1 MVKSKQ
7 NDEHACWTAWPIPP
21 DRGPRKEKEMAT
33 QAKAMING
41 PGIPVRR
48 DLKLAYALS
57 LVIALLMAGV
67 SLAGLFYQSRLYPND
82 ELRRAFVPNDV
93 VNLFIGLPILLGSMW
108 LTRRGA
114 LVGLL
119 LWPGS
124 LLYVLYNYI
133 AYVFGT
139 PFSLISVGYLALVL
153 LSAYI
158 IFDLFQ
164 SIDREAVQAQLSGVV
179 PEKIGGWI
187 LVILGAVFLFRAVG
201 MIAQATTSG
210 TTLPIAEFGT
220 LVADLVLS
228 AVWIVGGAWLLR
240 RMPLG
245 YASGLGLL
253 FSGSMLFIALIIF
266 LLLQPVLTD
275 APFLLTDVIVV
286 FIMGLICFIPFALFT
301 RGVISKS

>member
-1 MVKSKQ
+1 
-7 NDEHACWTAWPIPP
+7 
-21 DRGPRKEKEMAT
+21 MAT
-33 QAKAMING
+33 QAKSMVND
-41 PGIPVRR
+41 PGIPITR
-48 DLKLAYALS
+48 DLRLAYALS
-57 LVIALLMAGV
+57 LLVGLLMSGM
-67 SLAGLFYQSRLYPND
+67 SLAGLFYQSSLYPHD

-93 VNLFIGLPILLGSMW
+93 VNLFIGLPALLGSMW
-108 LTRRGA
+108 LTRRGL

-124 LLYVLYNYI
+124 LLYVVYNYI

-139 PFSLISVGYLALVL
+139 PFSLISVVYLAHVL

-164 SIDREAVQAQLSGVV
+164 SIDRKAVQVQLSGIV
-179 PEKIGGWI
+179 PDKIGGWI
-187 LVILGAVFLFRAVG
+187 LVILGVVFLFRAVG

-210 TTLPIAEFGT
+210 TSLPISEFGT

-228 AVWIVGGAWLLR
+228 AVWIAGGAWLLR

-245 YASGLGLL
+245 YVSGLGLL
-253 FSGSMLFIALIIF
+253 FAGSMLFIALIAF
-266 LLLQPVLTD
+266 LLLQPLLTD

-286 FIMGLICFIPFALFT
+286 FFMGLICFIPFALFT
-301 RGVISKS
+301 RGVISKG

>member
-1 MVKSKQ
+1 
-7 NDEHACWTAWPIPP
+7 
-21 DRGPRKEKEMAT
+21 MAT

-82 ELRRAFVPNDV
+82 ELRRAFVPNDL
-93 VNLFIGLPILLGSMW
+93 VNLLIGLPVLLGSVQ
-108 LTRRGA
+108 LARRGVLA
-114 LVGLL
+114 GLL
-119 LWPGS
+119 LWPGG

-133 AYVFGT
+133 AYIFGT
-139 PFSLISVGYLALVL
+139 PFSLISFAYVALVL

-158 IFDLFQ
+158 LLNLVQ
-164 SIDREAVQAQLSGVV
+164 SIDRKSVRERLLGAV

-187 LVILGAVFLFRAVG
+187 LIILGVVFLFRAVG

-210 TTLPIAEFGT
+210 TMLPIAQFGT

-228 AVWIVGGAWLLR
+228 VVWIVGGAWLLQ